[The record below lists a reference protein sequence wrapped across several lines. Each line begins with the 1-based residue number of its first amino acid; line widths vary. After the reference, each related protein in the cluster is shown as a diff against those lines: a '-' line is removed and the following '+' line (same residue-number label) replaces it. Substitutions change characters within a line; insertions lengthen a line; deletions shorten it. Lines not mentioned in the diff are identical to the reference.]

1 MKILDRI
8 PRFLTSAVVT
18 AGVLYLTLA
27 PRPFGSVRIPLF
39 EGADKVVHFMMFF
52 ATAFAY
58 HFDFRRGKK
67 PVDEARLMGWI
78 FVSLS
83 AFGGLIELAQWK
95 MRMGRSGDWYD
106 LLADIAGAVYGIIL
120 AWLISAKTNIDD
132 RR

>member
-52 ATAFAY
+52 AMAFAY
-58 HFDFRRGKK
+58 HFDFRSGKK

-120 AWLISAKTNIDD
+120 AWLISAKNKH
-132 RR
+132 

>member
-52 ATAFAY
+52 AMAFAY
-58 HFDFRRGKK
+58 HFDFRRGKM

-120 AWLISAKTNIDD
+120 AWLISAKNKH
-132 RR
+132 

>member
-52 ATAFAY
+52 AMAFVY

-120 AWLISAKTNIDD
+120 AWLISAKNEH
-132 RR
+132 

>member
-27 PRPFGSVRIPLF
+27 PRPFGSMRIPLF

-52 ATAFAY
+52 AMAFAY

-120 AWLISAKTNIDD
+120 AWLISAKNKH
-132 RR
+132 

>member
-27 PRPFGSVRIPLF
+27 PRPFGSLRIPLF

-52 ATAFAY
+52 AMAFAY

-120 AWLISAKTNIDD
+120 AWLISAKNKH
-132 RR
+132 

>member
-52 ATAFAY
+52 AMAFAY

-95 MRMGRSGDWYD
+95 MRIGRSGDWYD

-120 AWLISAKTNIDD
+120 AWLISAKNKH
-132 RR
+132 

>member
-27 PRPFGSVRIPLF
+27 PCPFGSVRIPLF

-52 ATAFAY
+52 AMAFAY

-83 AFGGLIELAQWK
+83 TFGGLIELAQWK

-120 AWLISAKTNIDD
+120 AWLISAKNKH
-132 RR
+132 

>member
-1 MKILDRI
+1 MKILDKI

-39 EGADKVVHFMMFF
+39 EGADKVVHFMMFL
-52 ATAFAY
+52 AMAFAY
-58 HFDFRRGKK
+58 HFDFRCGKK

-120 AWLISAKTNIDD
+120 AWLISAKNKH
-132 RR
+132 

>member
-1 MKILDRI
+1 MNILDRI

-52 ATAFAY
+52 AMAFAY

-120 AWLISAKTNIDD
+120 AWLISAKNKH
-132 RR
+132 

>member
-27 PRPFGSVRIPLF
+27 PRPFGSVRIRLF

-52 ATAFAY
+52 AMAFAY

-120 AWLISAKTNIDD
+120 AWLISAKNKH
-132 RR
+132 

>member
-52 ATAFAY
+52 AMAFAY

-83 AFGGLIELAQWK
+83 AFGGLIEWARRK

-120 AWLISAKTNIDD
+120 AWLISAKNKH
-132 RR
+132 

>member
-39 EGADKVVHFMMFF
+39 EGADKVVHFMMFL
-52 ATAFAY
+52 AMAFAY
-58 HFDFRRGKK
+58 HFDFRSGKK

-120 AWLISAKTNIDD
+120 AWLISSKNKH
-132 RR
+132 

>member
-39 EGADKVVHFMMFF
+39 EGADKVVHFMMFL
-52 ATAFAY
+52 AMAFAY
-58 HFDFRRGKK
+58 YFDFRRGKK

-120 AWLISAKTNIDD
+120 AWLISAKNKH
-132 RR
+132 

>member
-39 EGADKVVHFMMFF
+39 EGADKVVHFMMFL
-52 ATAFAY
+52 AMAFAY

-83 AFGGLIELAQWK
+83 AFGGLIEMAQWT

-120 AWLISAKTNIDD
+120 AWLISAKNKH
-132 RR
+132 

>member
-52 ATAFAY
+52 AMAFAY

-67 PVDEARLMGWI
+67 PVDEARLVGWI

-120 AWLISAKTNIDD
+120 AWLISAKNKH
-132 RR
+132 

>member
-8 PRFLTSAVVT
+8 PWFLTSAVVT

-52 ATAFAY
+52 AMAFAY

-120 AWLISAKTNIDD
+120 AWLISAKNKH
-132 RR
+132 

>member
-39 EGADKVVHFMMFF
+39 EGADKVVHFMMFL
-52 ATAFAY
+52 AMAFAY

-106 LLADIAGAVYGIIL
+106 LLADIGAVYGIIL
-120 AWLISAKTNIDD
+120 AWLISAKNKH
-132 RR
+132 

>member
-1 MKILDRI
+1 MKILDKI

-39 EGADKVVHFMMFF
+39 EGADKVVHFMMFL
-52 ATAFAY
+52 AMAFAY

-95 MRMGRSGDWYD
+95 MRIGRSGDWYD

-120 AWLISAKTNIDD
+120 AWLISAKNKH
-132 RR
+132 

>member
-39 EGADKVVHFMMFF
+39 EGADKEVHFMMFF
-52 ATAFAY
+52 AMAFAY

-120 AWLISAKTNIDD
+120 AWLISAKNKH
-132 RR
+132 

>member
-52 ATAFAY
+52 AMAFAY

-78 FVSLS
+78 FVSLT

-120 AWLISAKTNIDD
+120 AWLISAKNKH
-132 RR
+132 

>member
-27 PRPFGSVRIPLF
+27 PRPFGSVRILLF

-52 ATAFAY
+52 AMAFAY

-120 AWLISAKTNIDD
+120 AWLISAKNKH
-132 RR
+132 

>member
-39 EGADKVVHFMMFF
+39 EGADKVVHFMMFL
-52 ATAFAY
+52 AMAFAY

-120 AWLISAKTNIDD
+120 AWLISAKYKH
-132 RR
+132 

>member
-52 ATAFAY
+52 AMAFAY
-58 HFDFRRGKK
+58 HFDSHRGKK

-120 AWLISAKTNIDD
+120 AWLISAKNKH
-132 RR
+132 

>member
-39 EGADKVVHFMMFF
+39 EGADKVVHFMMSF
-52 ATAFAY
+52 AMAFAY

-120 AWLISAKTNIDD
+120 AWLISAKNKH
-132 RR
+132 

>member
-52 ATAFAY
+52 AMAFAY

-120 AWLISAKTNIDD
+120 AWLILAKNKH
-132 RR
+132 

>member
-27 PRPFGSVRIPLF
+27 PLPLGSVRIPLF

-52 ATAFAY
+52 AMAFAY

-120 AWLISAKTNIDD
+120 AWLISAKNKH
-132 RR
+132 

>member
-39 EGADKVVHFMMFF
+39 EGADKVVHFMMFL
-52 ATAFAY
+52 AMAFAY

-120 AWLISAKTNIDD
+120 AWLISSKNKH
-132 RR
+132 

>member
-8 PRFLTSAVVT
+8 SRFLTSAVVT

-52 ATAFAY
+52 AMAFAY

-120 AWLISAKTNIDD
+120 AWLISSKNKH
-132 RR
+132 

>member
-52 ATAFAY
+52 AMAFAY

>member
-52 ATAFAY
+52 AMAFAY

-106 LLADIAGAVYGIIL
+106 LLADIAGALYGIIL
-120 AWLISAKTNIDD
+120 AWLIPAKNKH
-132 RR
+132 

>member
-52 ATAFAY
+52 AMAFAY

-95 MRMGRSGDWYD
+95 MRMGRSVDWYD

-120 AWLISAKTNIDD
+120 AWLISAKNKH
-132 RR
+132 

>member
-52 ATAFAY
+52 AMAFAY

-67 PVDEARLMGWI
+67 SVDEARLMGWI
-78 FVSLS
+78 FVSIS

-120 AWLISAKTNIDD
+120 AWLISAKNKH
-132 RR
+132 

>member
-39 EGADKVVHFMMFF
+39 DGADKVVHFMMFF
-52 ATAFAY
+52 AMAFAY

-78 FVSLS
+78 FVILS

-120 AWLISAKTNIDD
+120 AWLISAKNKH
-132 RR
+132 

>member
-27 PRPFGSVRIPLF
+27 PRPFGSVCIPLF

-52 ATAFAY
+52 AMAFAY

-120 AWLISAKTNIDD
+120 AWLISAKNKH
-132 RR
+132 

>member
-39 EGADKVVHFMMFF
+39 EGADKVVHFMTFLAM
-52 ATAFAY
+52 AFAY

-120 AWLISAKTNIDD
+120 AWLISAKNKH
-132 RR
+132 

>member
-39 EGADKVVHFMMFF
+39 EGADKVVHFMMFL
-52 ATAFAY
+52 AMAFAY

-120 AWLISAKTNIDD
+120 SWLISAKNKH
-132 RR
+132 

>member
-39 EGADKVVHFMMFF
+39 EGADKVVHFMMFL
-52 ATAFAY
+52 AMAFAY

-78 FVSLS
+78 FVCLS

-120 AWLISAKTNIDD
+120 AWLISAKNKH
-132 RR
+132 

>member
-52 ATAFAY
+52 AMAFAY

-120 AWLISAKTNIDD
+120 AWLTSAKNKH
-132 RR
+132 

>member
-18 AGVLYLTLA
+18 AGVLYLTLV

-52 ATAFAY
+52 AMAFAY

-120 AWLISAKTNIDD
+120 AWLISAKNKH
-132 RR
+132 